1 MFIYLNDYS
10 FKQLTMCFLLTVVVF
25 CCVVSPLKVCQFGII
40 RMHIV
45 DRSGND
51 VMYIIKYIDEYM
63 RISCELNRTSLE
75 DLILVNFYLSDPKL
89 S

>member
-1 MFIYLNDYS
+1 
-10 FKQLTMCFLLTVVVF
+10 
-25 CCVVSPLKVCQFGII
+25 
-40 RMHIV
+40 MHIV

-51 VMYIIKYIDEYM
+51 VMYIIKYINEYM